1 MFTKDVKE
9 LKKNKE
15 VKKSSKLA
23 NLRPV
28 LLGGTLRVGRRL
40 QEAAA
45 LSWDEKHPMLLPK
58 GHHVSQ

>member
-1 MFTKDVKE
+1 MFTKDAKE

-23 NLRPV
+23 SLRPV
-28 LLGGTLRVGRRL
+28 LLDGTLRVGGRL

-45 LSWDEKHPMLLPK
+45 PP
-58 GHHVSQ
+58 